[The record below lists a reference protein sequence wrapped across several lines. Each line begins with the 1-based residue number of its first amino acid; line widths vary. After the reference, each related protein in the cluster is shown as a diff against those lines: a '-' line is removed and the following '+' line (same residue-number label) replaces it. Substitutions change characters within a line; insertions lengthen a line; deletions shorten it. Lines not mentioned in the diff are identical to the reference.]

1 MRREQHVAP
10 NCKYARIAEGNQR
23 RGRRRRSMGTTMV
36 GLAVAFTTTRH
47 GNVAR
52 AFVAP
57 SPFASPSAVVATG
70 SDALGSMAN
79 RRKENNIAPNT
90 STTTCHD
97 GLATGTPSTMTTT
110 GTRTKLAM
118 SALDQQQAVAAA
130 PALGRATDPAIRDA
144 DLPELNHDE
153 VRRYSRHLILPD
165 VGVSGQRR
173 LKASSVLAVGTGG
186 LGSPA
191 LLYLAA
197 AGVGRLGIVDDDVVD
212 ESNLQR
218 QVGWWTIH
226 RTSYVSCSS
235 STVCM
240 LSNQTWSCLRSHSHT
255 ERGLRSMQWKAAL
268 LSAAEKGGIVAW
280 HDDVVDVLWYGS
292 RSA

>member
-10 NCKYARIAEGNQR
+10 NCKYARSAEGNQR

-36 GLAVAFTTTRH
+36 GLALVFTSTRH
-47 GNVAR
+47 GHVAR

-70 SDALGSMAN
+70 SDAFGSMAN
-79 RRKENNIAPNT
+79 RRSKKNKIAPKT
-90 STTTCHD
+90 STTTTCHD
-97 GLATGTPSTMTTT
+97 GLATVTPSTTTTT
-110 GTRTKLAM
+110 GIRTKLAM

-130 PALGRATDPAIRDA
+130 PPLEPATDPAIRDA

-218 QVGWWTIH
+218 QVGGWTIIDYLTGGLTYPSVRVLIVRCCRARRDH
-226 RTSYVSCSS
+226 VSG
-235 STVCM
+235 
-240 LSNQTWSCLRSHSHT
+240 HT
-255 ERGLRSMQWKAAL
+255 AVTQKAAFAL
-268 LSAAEKGGIVAW
+268 DTMADSSAV
-280 HDDVVDVLWYGS
+280 S
-292 RSA
+292 R